1 MKKIILVSVLA
12 FFVSCKND
20 NPTTQEEINEDFTEI
35 LNSEELLKTGKSI
48 SDPIE
53 KHNFYQHLFYVN
65 SLEYFEKN
73 KDKQFEFLKK
83 YPKTVIQ
90 DLTKFVV
97 SDYTKK
103 ITEKDLDKKEEYEDL
118 TLRQKISALDSLLI
132 KNDDT
137 FEDSLYEFFVGTLM
151 GGTTIE
157 TIENDIATI
166 YSDFGTG
173 ASIERKYILIENN
186 KLTDLGNGYDKL
198 SKIEFENLEKIIKTK
213 VKNYMWISGRSGT
226 EFIRKPNGNFI
237 IKFNIL
243 ADDDSEASGGSY
255 NVSYETKD
263 LKTFLPSS
271 VIVEEIKYGE

>member
-1 MKKIILVSVLA
+1 MKKIILISVLA
-12 FFVSCKND
+12 FFVSCKNE
-20 NPTTQEEINEDFTEI
+20 NHTTQIETKVDFTEI

-53 KHNFYQHLFYVN
+53 KYNFYQHLFFVN
-65 SLEYFEKN
+65 QLETFEKN
-73 KDKQFEFLKK
+73 EDQQFDFLKK

-90 DLTKFVV
+90 DLTKIVV

-103 ITEKDLDKKEEYEDL
+103 ITEKDLDKKVEYEDL
-118 TLRQKISALDSLLI
+118 TLRQKISTLDSLLV
-132 KNDDT
+132 KNDEQ
-137 FEDSLYEFFVGTLM
+137 FENKLYELFVGTLM

-157 TIENDIATI
+157 TIENNIATI
-166 YSDFGTG
+166 YSDFGSA
-173 ASIERKYILIENN
+173 ASIKRKYILIEDN

-243 ADDDSEASGGSY
+243 ADEDSEASGGSY

-271 VIVEEIKYGE
+271 VKVEKINN